1 MKTLDLTSVSPRTL
15 KRWKAQGAP
24 LGDDSRLR
32 AWLAGRKNLPQS
44 IIAQLGDTMSAD
56 GDSVPIVSN
65 DGNGGAAAALR
76 RLEREE
82 VSAYGRLQS
91 AIASGDPLAAKSER
105 DAWLKVSESLRK
117 YDLAI
122 EQARREAGE
131 LMPRAEVE
139 GLISFFVG
147 CAPLLSHEEA
157 EQLAGQLAG
166 STEWPIYS
174 AVRGLMT
181 LKFFETLARW
191 AEGTGRGTLVA
202 IVKKIIRGADWT
214 LYDAAAR
221 LERSGVNLGEHKPS
235 VEKIRLAGLTL

>member
-1 MKTLDLTSVSPRTL
+1 MKLNLTLVSPRTL

-24 LGDDSRLR
+24 LEDDSRLR

-65 DGNGGAAAALR
+65 DGDGGAAAALR

-82 VSAYGRLQS
+82 VSAYGRLQA
-91 AIASGDPLAAKSER
+91 AIGSGDPLAAKSER

-139 GLISFFVG
+139 DLISFFVG
-147 CAPLLSHEEA
+147 VAPLLCHEEG

-166 STEWPIYS
+166 ATEWPIYD
-174 AVRGLMT
+174 AIRGLMT

-191 AEGTGRGTLVA
+191 AEGTGRGALVA
-202 IVKKIIRGADWT
+202 IVKKQIREADWT

-221 LERSGVNLGEHKPS
+221 LERSGVDLGKHKPS
-235 VEKIRLAGLTL
+235 VEKIRLAGLTP